1 MLKKMTTIFLRD
13 FRASLRD
20 FISIYIL
27 IIPVLLAIGIN
38 LLVPSV
44 NDTTVNLALVNGDN
58 PAMVTNLEQYANVQ
72 LFADVAAA
80 TDRVAQRDDVIA
92 ILPEGD
98 GYYILAQGNESQS
111 VVEAAKMLKSY
122 VDLDFKV
129 DDAASA
135 EIVTFGRTEPPL
147 KKMLVN
153 IFILLVS
160 VMAGMLISITI
171 VEEKADNTLSAVNVT
186 PISRM
191 GWVLGKSGIGI
202 FLAVYG
208 TLAILFITGYGDV
221 NMGQAL
227 LAVLSVTVLSV
238 LIGFIEGINNDD
250 VMDAAGSIKML
261 FLPIGA
267 AVAAAELLSDKWQ
280 MLFYWVPFYW
290 TYKGNDAILSYS
302 ATWAQI
308 GLYTAIVLVISGV
321 VYVYLAPKIQKG
333 LAG

>member
-27 IIPVLLAIGIN
+27 IIPVLLAVGIN
-38 LLVPSV
+38 LLAPSV
-44 NDTTVNLALVNGDN
+44 NDTTVNLALVDGDN
-58 PAMVTNLEQYANVQ
+58 PAMVASLEQYANVQ
-72 LFADVAAA
+72 LLPDAAA
-80 TDRVAQRDDVIA
+80 VTNRVGQRDDVIG
-92 ILPEGD
+92 ILPEG
-98 GYYILAQGNESQS
+98 GAYYILAQGNESES
-111 VVEAAKMLKSY
+111 VVDAAKMLKSY
-122 VDLDFKV
+122 ADLGFEV

-153 IFILLVS
+153 LLILMVS

-171 VEEKADNTLSAVNVT
+171 VEEKADNTLSAINVT

-191 GWVLGKSGIGI
+191 AWVLGKSGIGI

-208 TLAILFITGYGDV
+208 SLSILWITGYGDV

-227 LAVLSVTVLSV
+227 LAVLSVTVLSI

-261 FLPIGA
+261 FLPIAA
-267 AVAAAELLSDKWQ
+267 AVAAAELLSESWQ
-280 MLFYWVPFYW
+280 TLFYWIPFYW

-302 ATWAQI
+302 ATWSQI
-308 GLYTAIVLVISGV
+308 GLYTAIVLIISGA
-321 VYVYLAPKIQKG
+321 VYFYLAPKIQKG
-333 LAG
+333 LA